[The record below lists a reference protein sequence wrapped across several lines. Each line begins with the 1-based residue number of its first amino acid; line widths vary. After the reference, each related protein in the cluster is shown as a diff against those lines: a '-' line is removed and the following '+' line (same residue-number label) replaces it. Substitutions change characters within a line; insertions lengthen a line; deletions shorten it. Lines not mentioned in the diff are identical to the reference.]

1 VVPFCYTP
9 FPGIEIEPVNS
20 SYQIFYN
27 DYTILK
33 FPPEAYYYERM
44 SNVDFL
50 ENVTIFDMYMNFN
63 DQNLF
68 NPTEQQDIWLN
79 VTGIDNLFF
88 NQNSKFFQ
96 RYTMLNFGLGGFFTP
111 LTPR

>member
-1 VVPFCYTP
+1 
-9 FPGIEIEPVNS
+9 
-20 SYQIFYN
+20 
-27 DYTILK
+27 
-33 FPPEAYYYERM
+33 M

-50 ENVTIFDMYMNFN
+50 ENVTIFGVYMNFN
-63 DQNLF
+63 EQNLF

-79 VTGIDNLFF
+79 VTGTDNLFL